1 MNILILEI
9 LISRLSSGIVPVLIK
24 LTNANAFQIG
34 FVRLTIAW
42 IGFLLITKF
51 QKTKIKFTK
60 KNILPCLAIG
70 LFFGL
75 HWIFYFLSI
84 KLSTVTIATIGV
96 SSYGIFL
103 TLIGNIFFKE
113 KITKT
118 EIIAL
123 IVSITGCLIIIPSYN
138 FSNAIT
144 IGFLLGLLN
153 ALFFAITGAL
163 QKHYS
168 KKIPANTRIFSQ
180 YFFAFFLFIPP
191 NLGGTWQITHIDW
204 IYLVILGVLGTL
216 VSHTLWISTVEKL
229 NLKTSA
235 TVYYL
240 STFFSIAAGV
250 IILKDPISL
259 KTFIGGTMIIAASI
273 IVLLK
278 QKPPKEVIKSTEN

>member
-1 MNILILEI
+1 MNALLLEI
-9 LISRLSSGIVPVLIK
+9 LISRISSGIVPVLIK
-24 LTNANAFQIG
+24 LTTANAFQIG

-42 IGFLLITKF
+42 IGFFLITKF
-51 QKTKIKFTK
+51 KKTKIQFTK
-60 KNILPCLAIG
+60 KTLLPCLAIG

-75 HWIFYFLSI
+75 HWTFYFLSI

-113 KITKT
+113 KISKT

-123 IVSITGCLIIIPSYN
+123 IISITGCLVIIPSYD

-153 ALFFAITGAL
+153 AFFFAVTGAL

-168 KKIPANTRIFSQ
+168 KKIPAPTRIFSQ

-191 NLGGTWQITHIDW
+191 NLGKTWEINHIDW
-204 IYLVILGVLGTL
+204 IYLIILGILGTL
-216 VSHTLWISTVEKL
+216 ISHTLWISTVEKL
-229 NLKTSA
+229 SLKTSA

-240 STFFSIAAGV
+240 STFFSIAAG
-250 IILKDPISL
+250 ILILKDPISL
-259 KTFIGGTMIIAASI
+259 KTLLGGTMIIAASI
-273 IVLLK
+273 IVLIK
-278 QKPPKEVIKSTEN
+278 QKPPKETLQNSET